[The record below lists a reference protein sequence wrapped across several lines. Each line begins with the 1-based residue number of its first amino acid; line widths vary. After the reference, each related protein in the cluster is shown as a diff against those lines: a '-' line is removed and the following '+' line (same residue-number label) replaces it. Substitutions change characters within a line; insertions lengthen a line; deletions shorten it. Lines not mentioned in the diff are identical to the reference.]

1 MEYRTTPDR
10 TGGVQ
15 TPLLFHS
22 YTVTGDTKNVD
33 RNRINSELHGPGVDE
48 LYQNQDMR
56 LLMII
61 IFFYLV

>member
-33 RNRINSELHGPGVDE
+33 RNRINSELHGPGVDVLE
-48 LYQNQDMR
+48 R
-56 LLMII
+56 IWGLLR
-61 IFFYLV
+61 